1 MILVIHFLF
10 KSSRLFGNERLTGD
24 IVVESFSI
32 CMEIEV
38 GVVSTPVASLIGQ
51 QKRTSKSSHF
61 LVFCSSFTHMNLQSD
76 MRIIKEDDY

>member
-10 KSSRLFGNERLTGD
+10 KSSRLFGNERLIGG

-38 GVVSTPVASLIGQ
+38 GVLLTPVAALIGQ
-51 QKRTSKSSHF
+51 QKRISKSSHCF
-61 LVFCSSFTHMNLQSD
+61 DFCSSFTHMNL
-76 MRIIKEDDY
+76 RYVVKIINANDY

>member
-10 KSSRLFGNERLTGD
+10 KSSRLFGNERLIGG

-38 GVVSTPVASLIGQ
+38 GVVLTSVAAILGQ
-51 QKRTSKSSHF
+51 QKRTSKSSQF
-61 LVFCSSFTHMNLQSD
+61 LVFCSSFTHMNLQSV
-76 MRIIKEDDY
+76 MKFINEEDY